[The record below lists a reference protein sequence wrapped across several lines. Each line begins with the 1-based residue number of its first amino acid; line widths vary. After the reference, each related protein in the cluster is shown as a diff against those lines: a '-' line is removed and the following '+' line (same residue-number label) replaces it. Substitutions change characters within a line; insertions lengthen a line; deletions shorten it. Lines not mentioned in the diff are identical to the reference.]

1 MAHKV
6 RQDIAG
12 YNIAIQSIGVE
23 YTRALEN
30 TTRSPEEYQGA
41 LDRIQWLL
49 DLYRREQ
56 RELLTNAR
64 SEGFRAPSRKRSPP
78 AKRSPSAPAVPV
90 YGLSEAKVRR

>member
-1 MAHKV
+1 MARKV

-12 YNIAIQSIGVE
+12 YNVAIGSLGVE

-30 TTRSPEEYQGA
+30 SARAPEEYQGA

-56 RELLTNAR
+56 RDRLSNAR
-64 SEGFRAPSRKRSPP
+64 IEGFRAPQQKPSPL
-78 AKRSPSAPAVPV
+78 KSARAS
-90 YGLSEAKVRR
+90 GDR

>member
-1 MAHKV
+1 MARKV

-12 YNIAIQSIGVE
+12 YNVAIQSLGVE

-30 TTRSPEEYQGA
+30 ATRSKEDYQGV

-56 RELLTNAR
+56 RELLSNAR
-64 SEGFRAPSRKRSPP
+64 TEGFRAPQQKRSPG
-78 AKRSPSAPAVPV
+78 KMVKSTRAVV
-90 YGLSEAKVRR
+90 AR

>member
-1 MAHKV
+1 MARKV

-12 YNIAIQSIGVE
+12 YNVGLASLGVE

-30 TTRSPEEYQGA
+30 TTRSKAEYQGV

-56 RELLTNAR
+56 RELLSNAR
-64 SEGFRAPSRKRSPP
+64 SEGFRAPSPKRTPAPP
-78 AKRSPSAPAVPV
+78 MKSARAAV
-90 YGLSEAKVRR
+90 AR